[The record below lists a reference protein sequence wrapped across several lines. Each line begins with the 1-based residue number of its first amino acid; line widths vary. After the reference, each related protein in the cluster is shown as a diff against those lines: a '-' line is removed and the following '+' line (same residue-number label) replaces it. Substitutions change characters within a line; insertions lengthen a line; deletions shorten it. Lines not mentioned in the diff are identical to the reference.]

1 MAPPDAVPDD
11 RPQVAAP
18 RALMRHW
25 GALLALALFLIAG
38 LAVLDDYGV
47 SPDVAYQRATVEAN
61 LGYLASGGLR
71 AFTNA
76 LLVDHEKFYGTAFE
90 APLLLIERV
99 GVIDD
104 NPRAVNLIRHLH
116 SRLLFLAG
124 GLFAYLLALRL
135 FGSRLLALFAMG
147 FFLLHPRLYG
157 HSFFNPKDI
166 PFLAMFIV
174 ALYLTHRAFRRDGVA
189 AFALLGASLGL
200 LINLRIMGVV
210 LLAAVPALRAL
221 DFALAQGWAE
231 RKRVLLTTGAFALAS
246 GVAIFALLPYLWGD
260 PVGRGVEW
268 WTTLSNH
275 PYQPEVLFR
284 GTLHRS
290 VDLPADYLPTWFA
303 MTAPPF
309 ALLLGLIGAGSVFG
323 GVAKARSG
331 ALRNG
336 RLRFA
341 LMLVGCFAL
350 PIIAVMLLSGNIYD
364 GWRQMYFLWAPF
376 ALLAAFGLR
385 ALATALG
392 RRRLTAAAYGAA
404 SVGLTAAVVSMS
416 FLHPNQQISFNF
428 FVDRVAPEHLRTQFT
443 MDYWS
448 HSYKQALE
456 WLLDRPRLWDSAPS
470 VTGSADA
477 ASVRNAEV
485 LSKQAKERVPGVG
498 FAAFAIGSETS
509 ARPDLKLHRINIYGS
524 ALLTIERKA
533 DLQAVYAETLSK
545 NPIRDSVFDVYRLD
559 GALALVKKPCAPSFI
574 NRTGFGLRTPPLDP
588 SVLSPLERRKGFED
602 RGFWLVQRGAF
613 FDGKCVASIPLPGYP
628 MERINFNW
636 SPELLGDGEAR
647 RAVRRVREAGP
658 PLARAAHRSGYDVY
672 LGGEEL
678 VYVNDSCD
686 PTETERSFHL
696 NAFPERPSDLPDSRR
711 KHGFER
717 FHFEFYRNGA
727 LVDGKCIALFPL
739 PDYPIVGVQTG
750 QYTEDGGDLWYAEFL
765 INPARRWADA
775 SAGAS
780 GEPVA
785 QDVFDVYLANRAL
798 VYLKE
803 PCERRDANARFFLH
817 IFPERVGDLPDER
830 REHGFDNLDFAF
842 FPNGALFDG
851 KCAAQVPLPEYAI
864 ASIRTGQFVRGG
876 NEVWRTEF
884 PADLPAS

>member
-1 MAPPDAVPDD
+1 MAPPYAVTDD

-18 RALMRHW
+18 RALTRHW
-25 GALLALALFLIAG
+25 GALLALALFLVAG
-38 LAVLDDYGV
+38 LAVSDDYGV
-47 SPDVAYQRATVEAN
+47 HPDELSLRQNADAN
-61 LGYLASGGLR
+61 LRYLSDGDFSAFISGL
-71 AFTNA
+71 F
-76 LLVDHEKFYGTAFE
+76 VDHDKFYGMTFY
-90 APLLLIERV
+90 APLLLIERAF
-99 GVIDD
+99 GIDD
-104 NPRAVNLIRHLH
+104 DRRAANMSLRLHVRLVFLI
-116 SRLLFLAG
+116 G
-124 GLFAYLLALRL
+124 GLFTYMLALRL
-135 FGSRLLALFAMG
+135 FQCRLLAVAAMLL
-147 FFLLHPRLYG
+147 FLLHPRLYA
-157 HSFFNPKDI
+157 HSFFNGRDI

-174 ALYLTHRAFRRDGVA
+174 ALYLAHRAFRRDGVA
-189 AFALLGASLGL
+189 AFALLGVSLGL

-210 LLAAVPALRAL
+210 LLAAVPTLRAL

-246 GVAIFALLPYLWGD
+246 GVTIFALLPYLWGD

-268 WTTLSNH
+268 WATLSNH

-364 GWRQMYFLWAPF
+364 GWRQMYFIWAPF

-385 ALATALG
+385 ALASALG

-404 SVGLTAAVVSMS
+404 SVGLTAAVVSMAL
-416 FLHPNQQISFNF
+416 LHPNQQISFNF

-448 HSYKQALE
+448 PSYKQALE

-477 ASVRNAEV
+477 ASVRNAES
-485 LSKQAKERVPGVG
+485 LSKQAKERVPDVG
-498 FAAFAIGSETS
+498 FGAFAIGSETS
-509 ARPDLKLHRINIYGS
+509 ARPDLELHRINIYGS

-545 NPIRDSVFDVYRLD
+545 NPIRDSVFDVYHID

-574 NRTGFGLRTPPLDP
+574 NRTGFGLRTTPLDL

-602 RGFWLVQRGAF
+602 RGFRLVQRGAF

-628 MERINFNW
+628 MERIDFNW
-636 SPELLGDGEAR
+636 STELLSDGDAR
-647 RAVRRVREAGP
+647 EAVRRAREAGP

-672 LGGEEL
+672 LGNEEL
-678 VYVNDSCD
+678 VYVNDSCN

-711 KHGFER
+711 THGFER

-727 LVDGKCIALFPL
+727 LVDGKCIALLPL

-750 QYTEDGGDLWYAEFL
+750 QYTEDGGDLWHAEFL

-780 GEPVA
+780 GEPVE
-785 QDVFDVYLANRAL
+785 QDMFDVYLANRAL

-803 PCERRDANARFFLH
+803 PCEQRDANARFFLH

>member
-25 GALLALALFLIAG
+25 GALLALALCLVAG

-47 SPDVAYQRATVEAN
+47 HPDELSLRQNADAN
-61 LGYLASGGLR
+61 LRYLSGGDFS
-71 AFTNA
+71 AFVNG
-76 LLVDHEKFYGTAFE
+76 LFVDHDKFYGMTFY
-90 APLLLIERV
+90 APLLLIERAF
-99 GVIDD
+99 GIDD
-104 NPRAVNLIRHLH
+104 DRRAANLILRLH
-116 SRLLFLAG
+116 VRLVFLIG
-124 GLFAYLLALRL
+124 GLFAYMLALRL
-135 FGSRLLALFAMG
+135 FRCRLLAVAAMLL
-147 FFLLHPRLYG
+147 FLLHPRLYA
-157 HSFFNPKDI
+157 HSFFNGRDI

-174 ALYLTHRAFRRDGVA
+174 ALYLAHRAFRRDGVA
-189 AFALLGASLGL
+189 AFALLGVGVGA

-210 LLAAVPALRAL
+210 LLAAVPTLRAL
-221 DFALAQGWAE
+221 DFALAQGWAD
-231 RKRVLLTTGAFALAS
+231 RKRALLTTGAFALAS
-246 GVAIFALLPYLWGD
+246 GVTIFALLPYLWGD

-309 ALLLGLIGAGSVFG
+309 ALLLGLVGAGNVFG
-323 GVAKARSG
+323 GAAKARSG

-350 PIIAVMLLSGNIYD
+350 PTIAVMLLSGNIYD
-364 GWRQMYFLWAPF
+364 GWRQMYFIWAPF

-385 ALATALG
+385 ALALALG

-404 SVGLTAAVVSMS
+404 SVGLTAAVVSMAL
-416 FLHPNQQISFNF
+416 LHPNQQVSFNF

-456 WLLDRPRLWDSAPS
+456 WLLDRPRLWDSAPL

-477 ASVRNAEV
+477 ASVRNAET
-485 LSKQAKERVPGVG
+485 LSKQAKERVPDVG
-498 FAAFAIGSETS
+498 FGAFAIGSETS
-509 ARPDLKLHRINIYGS
+509 ARPDLELHRINIYGS

-533 DLQAVYAETLSK
+533 DLRAVYAETLSK

-574 NRTGFGLRTPPLDP
+574 NRTGFSLRTTPLDP
-588 SVLSPLERRKGFED
+588 SVLSPLERRKGFDD

-613 FDGKCVASIPLPGYP
+613 FDGTCVASIPLPGYTT
-628 MERINFNW
+628 ERIDFNW
-636 SPELLGDGEAR
+636 SPGLLSDGDAR
-647 RAVRRVREAGP
+647 EAVRRAREPGP

-672 LGGEEL
+672 LGNEEL
-678 VYVNDSCD
+678 VYVNDSCN

-727 LVDGKCIALFPL
+727 LVDGKCIALLPL

-750 QYTEDGGDLWYAEFL
+750 QRAEDGGDLWYAEFL
-765 INPARRWADA
+765 INSARRWRGLMEAV
-775 SAGAS
+775 S
-780 GEPVA
+780 GEPIA
-785 QDVFDVYLANRAL
+785 HGEFDLHIADGDL
-798 VYLKE
+798 VYVKDD
-803 PCERRDANARFFLH
+803 CEQSDTEARFFLH
-817 IFPERVGDLPDER
+817 VVPDRASDLPDER

-842 FPNGALFDG
+842 FPNGALFEG
-851 KCAAQVPLPEYAI
+851 KCAAQVPLPEYAV

-884 PADLPAS
+884 AADLPAF

>member
-1 MAPPDAVPDD
+1 MAPPDAVVDD

-25 GALLALALFLIAG
+25 GALLALALFLVAG
-38 LAVLDDYGV
+38 LAVSDDYGV
-47 SPDVAYQRATVEAN
+47 HPDELSLRQNTDAN
-61 LGYLASGGLR
+61 LRYLSDGDFSAFISGL
-71 AFTNA
+71 F
-76 LLVDHEKFYGTAFE
+76 VDHDKFYGMTFYAS
-90 APLLLIERV
+90 LLLIERAF
-99 GVIDD
+99 GIDD
-104 NPRAVNLIRHLH
+104 DRRAANLSLRLH
-116 SRLLFLAG
+116 VRLVFLIG
-124 GLFAYLLALRL
+124 GLFAYMLALRL
-135 FGSRLLALFAMG
+135 FRCRLLAVAAMLL
-147 FFLLHPRLYG
+147 FLLHPRLYA
-157 HSFFNPKDI
+157 HSFFNGRDI

-189 AFALLGASLGL
+189 AFALLGVGVGALV
-200 LINLRIMGVV
+200 NLRIMGVI

-246 GVAIFALLPYLWGD
+246 GVTIFALLPYLWGD
-260 PVGRGVEW
+260 PVGRVVEW

-290 VDLPADYLPTWFA
+290 VDLPVDYLPTWFA

-331 ALRNG
+331 ALRKG

-385 ALATALG
+385 ALASALG

-404 SVGLTAAVVSMS
+404 SLGLTAAVVSIAL
-416 FLHPNQQISFNF
+416 LHPNQQVSFNF

-456 WLLDRPRLWDSAPS
+456 WLVGMPRLWDSAPS

-498 FAAFAIGSETS
+498 FAAFAIGSETP
-509 ARPDLKLHRINIYGS
+509 ARPDLELHRINIYGS

-533 DLQAVYAETLSK
+533 DLRAVYAETLSK
-545 NPIRDSVFDVYRLD
+545 NPILDSVFDVYRLD

-574 NRTGFGLRTPPLDP
+574 NRTGFGLRTTPLDL

-628 MERINFNW
+628 MERIDFNW
-636 SPELLGDGEAR
+636 SPELLSDGDAR
-647 RAVRRVREAGP
+647 EAVRRAWEAGL
-658 PLARAAHRSGYDVY
+658 PLARAAQRSGYDVY

-696 NAFPERPSDLPDSRR
+696 NAFPERPSDLPNSRR

-727 LVDGKCIALFPL
+727 LVDGDCIALFPL
-739 PDYPIVGVQTG
+739 PDYSVAGIQTG
-750 QYTEDGGDLWYAEFL
+750 QRAEDGSDLWHAEFL

-780 GEPVA
+780 GKPVA
-785 QDVFDVYLANRAL
+785 QDMFNVYLANRAL
-798 VYLKE
+798 VYLKD

-842 FPNGALFDG
+842 FPNGALFEG

-884 PADLPAS
+884 AAGLPAS